1 MGLFVICIP
10 ILPNFLHNGTCV
22 HALNNKKWMIRGVV
36 MVCTEVD
43 ELEERINQMRKT
55 LILIAKET
63 GLNSHDT
70 ICYSQKLDELITR
83 YQKLKLNNTQ
93 EFEYKSYITT

>member
-1 MGLFVICIP
+1 
-10 ILPNFLHNGTCV
+10 
-22 HALNNKKWMIRGVV
+22 
-36 MVCTEVD
+36 MVYTEVD

-70 ICYSQKLDELITR
+70 ISYSQKLDELITR
-83 YQKLKLNNTQ
+83 YQKLKINNAQ
-93 EFEYKSYITT
+93 EFERKSFIITL